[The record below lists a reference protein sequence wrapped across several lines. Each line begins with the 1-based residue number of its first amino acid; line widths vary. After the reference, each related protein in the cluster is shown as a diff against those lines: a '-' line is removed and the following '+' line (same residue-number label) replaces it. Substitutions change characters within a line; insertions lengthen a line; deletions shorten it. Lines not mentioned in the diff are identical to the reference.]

1 MRHGLAFRG
10 AFTMSE
16 GYRRMKMPRQQQ
28 GIHRGARTERQND
41 APELPGEVIRRIDA
55 ILRGACEDLRETLY
69 EHEVYDI
76 LNHIGLATPRYAF
89 IASPEQVDDAVLH
102 PFNNDLMLKVVS
114 PSIAHK
120 QQLGGVKKVR
130 HHDPLFIRF
139 ILDQME
145 KEVLSHFKAPD
156 LPEIRGFLIVEYIPH
171 TQALGYEVLFG
182 FKEDPAFGPVLTL
195 SKGGD
200 DAEFF
205 ARYYDPANLSLAPL
219 TLEEA
224 LEMVQALN
232 IRHKFESIGRLEY
245 LTYFAEAASKLSRL
259 AYHYSFV
266 AENRPEFI
274 ITALDVNPFV
284 ITSDHRF
291 VAVDGFARFHPGRRE
306 TKIVPPVNTDRLEG
320 FFNPRGIA
328 VIGVSSDPEKH
339 SLGRNIAHQIHD
351 LGRKD
356 LYLVNPKGGNLRIDG
371 VDYPLYPSLREV
383 PHPVDLAV
391 YAAPA
396 RAAPEFLRT
405 IENKVEKALI
415 LISGIPSEVDYAEYA
430 RQLDAATP
438 EGLRV
443 IGPNCMG
450 VFYAPDAESQ
460 GLNTLFIEEKRLD
473 LGYSSAGNT
482 VLLTQS
488 GAFSVTAIDKFQRSR
503 LFKAIVS
510 FGNKYDVKIPDLI
523 AYFSKKPGIDL
534 ISLYIEGLDPGEGRG
549 FFQLVRRL
557 SLPIIV
563 YKSGKTDAGARIA
576 ASHTASMSGSY
587 DVFRA
592 ACRQAGVILA
602 ENIEDHYDAVKAF
615 SLLSRKPPSG
625 NRVAGVVNAGFESAV
640 GADELA
646 HLTPAQLSPETITAL
661 RGLDAG
667 GLVDTRSSFLDIT
680 PMADDRM
687 YGDFVRRV
695 LWDENVD
702 CLFVSVIPHT
712 DALKTL
718 PENCRDP
725 DSLANRL
732 VAIAGSSPKPIVVS
746 VNAGRYYQDFVNILE
761 ENGLPV
767 YADIRS
773 AIRSLDRF
781 TAFHLS
787 RRKQG
792 RPKRFK
798 NQ

>member
-1 MRHGLAFRG
+1 MP
-10 AFTMSE
+10 TSPE
-16 GYRRMKMPRQQQ
+16 GKQRMAGK
-28 GIHRGARTERQND
+28 GTVD
-41 APELPGEVIRRIDA
+41 APPLPGKVLRRINA
-55 ILRGACEDLRETLY
+55 VLRAAHEDHRETLY
-69 EHEVYDI
+69 EHEVYEI
-76 LNHIGLATPRYAF
+76 LNQIGLATPRTAF
-89 IASPEQVDDAVLH
+89 IASPAQVDAALLH
-102 PFNNDLMLKVVS
+102 PFPHDLMLKIVS
-114 PSIAHK
+114 PDIAHK
-120 QQLGGVKKVR
+120 QRLGGVRRVCHR
-130 HHDPLFIRF
+130 DPLFIRF
-139 ILDQME
+139 VLEQM
-145 KEVLSHFKAPD
+145 KTEVLSHFGETER
-156 LPEIRGFLIVEYIPH
+156 PEIRGFLIVEHVPH

-205 ARYYDPANLSLAPL
+205 ARYYDPANLFLAPL
-219 TLEEA
+219 PREDA
-224 LEMVQALN
+224 LEMVLSLN
-232 IRHKFESIGRLEY
+232 IRHKFESIGHMEY
-245 LTYFAEAASKLSRL
+245 LTHFAEAASRLSRL
-259 AYHYSFV
+259 AHHYSFV
-266 AENRPEFI
+266 AAPRPRFI

-284 ITSDHRF
+284 ITADHRF
-291 VAVDGFARFHPGRRE
+291 VAVDGFARFHPGRLE
-306 TKIVPPVNTDRLEG
+306 TKTVPPVNTDRLEG
-320 FFNPRGIA
+320 FFNPCGIA
-328 VIGVSSDPEKH
+328 VVGVSSDPAKH
-339 SLGRNIAHQIHD
+339 SLGRNIAQQIQD
-351 LGRKD
+351 MGRKD
-356 LYLVNPKGGNLRIDG
+356 LFLINPKGGSVVIDG
-371 VDYPLYPSLREV
+371 VDHPLHPSLREV

-405 IENKVEKALI
+405 LDGRVEKAVI

-430 RQLDAATP
+430 RRLDEALPA
-438 EGLRV
+438 GLRV

-450 VFYAPDAESQ
+450 VFYAPDADSP
-460 GLNTLFIEEKRLD
+460 GLNTLFIEEKRLE

-523 AYFSKKPGIDL
+523 AYFSNKPGIGL

-549 FFQLVRRL
+549 FFDLVRKL
-557 SLPIIV
+557 SLPVIV
-563 YKSGKTDAGARIA
+563 YKSGKTDAGARVA

-592 ACRQAGVILA
+592 ACRQAGVILV
-602 ENIEDHYDAVKAF
+602 ENIEDHYDVVKAF
-615 SLLSRKPPSG
+615 SLLSGKPPAG

-646 HLTPAQLSPETITAL
+646 RLTPAELSPATVGAL
-661 RGLDAG
+661 RGLDAD

-687 YGDFVRRV
+687 YGDFVQAV
-695 LWDENVD
+695 LADPNVD
-702 CLFVSVIPHT
+702 AAFVSVIPHT

-725 DSLANRL
+725 DSIASRL
-732 VAIAGSSPKPIVVS
+732 VAIARSSDKPLVVS
-746 VNAGRYYQDFVNILE
+746 VNAGRYYQEFVTVLE

-773 AIRSLDRF
+773 AIRSLERF
-781 TAFHLS
+781 VDFHLA
-787 RRKQG
+787 RRKRG
-792 RPKRFK
+792 R
-798 NQ
+798 